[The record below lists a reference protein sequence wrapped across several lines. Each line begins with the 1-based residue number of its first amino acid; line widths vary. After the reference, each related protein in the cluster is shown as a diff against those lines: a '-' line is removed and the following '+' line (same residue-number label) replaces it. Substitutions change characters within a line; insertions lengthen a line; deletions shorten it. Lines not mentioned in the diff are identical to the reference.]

1 MDTAKA
7 DADLDK
13 ISAKVKALEDGR
25 HVIKISAVF
34 DDASVSRARTA
45 FASLD
50 NAISRDAMQR
60 LRSSPQGSVLGA
72 LNALF
77 SPHPV
82 SGAPSPQQAASQ
94 GLLGKIFGPQ
104 GGGTTSMPGSTGSSS
119 STSTNVVRDVVTG
132 QSTTQPGTATEQV
145 KLVQQGAAPSPGTG
159 TEKVKLEADT
169 SDLDRESKDAASKSG
184 DDAGKSW
191 TGKFGAALAGGGI
204 TAAIGRIFGGGGG
217 GIKDTAAKAGDSAGA
232 AMGAGLLGGI
242 GPGITGVSA
251 KMGLITAA
259 AGTALAALPAL
270 AGLIGTGMGVAMV
283 GGLVAAAVATSPQLK
298 AEFKSIGSDA
308 KNVLTQAAAPII
320 PAFSKVLSQVPALI
334 KSLEPA
340 LAGIFKTV
348 APQLQ
353 SVYAGLVPIVHG
365 LVSIAQAA
373 APAFGPFIT
382 AIEKLVSSLLP
393 GIAIVIRATVPVL
406 SQFGQ
411 IMGTLGRNLG
421 GLFSA
426 AAPAIKAS
434 MTVLGALLGAV
445 GGLLPVLVKLGDVFA
460 TALAPVITAFA
471 GTIKSLTPVLSII
484 GNVVAQL
491 AGAVL
496 GDLVSAF
503 TALAAL
509 LTDIAPALTTFAKS
523 LGIVFTT
530 MENSGVFAILGD
542 AIEAL
547 AGPLATMISAL
558 LNGLAPILP
567 PIFTAIG
574 QIAGILAGGLA
585 AGIAA
590 VLPALTTLATT
601 ALQGVA
607 DLLPVVLPLL
617 TTMTKLFTGAL
628 VIAIKGA
635 AIGLDAV
642 VKALPPDVLGA
653 IAIALAGIVI
663 SVKALNL
670 GKSAFGGLQSMVKTL
685 KGLLTL
691 GSDKAATAPE
701 QMQKAGDTM
710 ADAAAAMNKAADKMA
725 GADAG
730 AAEGGAAGAAEGGA
744 AAEEGAAI
752 GATLLKGGLII
763 ALAAALTEAVIKPFL
778 SSQHIPI
785 TNPQPGQNPTGNWWN
800 NPAHA
805 NPLSPNPKDQGLSTW
820 AGLGTI
826 IKGWLGFGQSGQ
838 PPRATPSPT
847 GKPSGAQQLTMPV
860 PDPNA
865 GEMAWTKWWQ
875 DFDKDF
881 IHPMAAFFD
890 TTVPGYFTS
899 VGQYVA
905 QGAIGNWNAFYGGF
919 IKPVADFFT
928 STLPGFFS
936 SLAGSASPVGAW
948 LGTLGDQIGGFFTKT
963 LPGWFSTALGVAQTF
978 FTSTLP
984 APFTTF
990 WGWLQGWGSDIGGFF
1005 TKTVPGFFSSLGRDA
1020 ADFFTSTLPAPFK
1033 TFWSWVQGWGGDI
1046 DTLFT
1051 KTLPGFFSDA
1061 VSDIGKAWSG
1071 LESAVAGPVNTVIN
1085 DVLNPLIGAFDT
1097 ITKALGLGSPI
1108 PKLSSIGGGGS
1119 GGKQTS
1125 KARHGMKVPGWGG
1138 GDIFPALLE
1147 PGETVVSKEKSK
1159 EYAWLF
1165 KSMGVP
1171 GYAQGG
1177 VIPGPLGHVVSDATH
1192 AIGSV
1197 VSGAIDVGKILAAIV
1212 TGNSTALTNAL
1223 GSLAGKGTGATGILG
1238 EILGKLPHV
1247 IVTDMVDYI
1256 MGSGVGKGGAGVS
1269 GGGSMGG
1276 PVAAGVAQAQAYAK
1290 SRLGAFGWG
1299 ASAMSSLIPLW
1310 DDESGWNRLADN
1322 PSSGAYGI
1330 PQALP
1335 ASKMGAAANPPTSSA
1350 AAQINWGLPYIQAVY
1365 GSPAGALQHENAYH
1379 WYGNG
1384 GVIPEPVTGFG
1395 QRSGRVYRF
1404 GERGPETVVPGGGS
1418 DLAKEIRALR
1428 ADFNSLTKEH
1438 IAVSRAV
1445 PRATGEHVGDAIGGA
1460 AHAASFRNRFPRG
1473 GA

>member
-1 MDTAKA
+1 M
-7 DADLDK
+7 
-13 ISAKVKALEDGR
+13 
-25 HVIKISAVF
+25 
-34 DDASVSRARTA
+34 
-45 FASLD
+45 
-50 NAISRDAMQR
+50 
-60 LRSSPQGSVLGA
+60 
-72 LNALF
+72 
-77 SPHPV
+77 
-82 SGAPSPQQAASQ
+82 
-94 GLLGKIFGPQ
+94 
-104 GGGTTSMPGSTGSSS
+104 
-119 STSTNVVRDVVTG
+119 
-132 QSTTQPGTATEQV
+132 
-145 KLVQQGAAPSPGTG
+145 
-159 TEKVKLEADT
+159 
-169 SDLDRESKDAASKSG
+169 
-184 DDAGKSW
+184 
-191 TGKFGAALAGGGI
+191 
-204 TAAIGRIFGGGGG
+204 
-217 GIKDTAAKAGDSAGA
+217 
-232 AMGAGLLGGI
+232 
-242 GPGITGVSA
+242 SA
-251 KMGLITAA
+251 KMSLIGAA
-259 AGTALAALPAL
+259 AGVGLAALPAL
-270 AGLIGTGMGVAMV
+270 AGIIGAGMGVAMI
-283 GGLVAAAVATSPQLK
+283 GGLVAEAVKGNAKIK
-298 AEFKSIGSDA
+298 AQFTSIGTD
-308 KNVLTQAAAPII
+308 LTSTLTKAAAPVI
-320 PAFSKVLSQVPALI
+320 PALSKVLGQVPGLI
-334 KSLEPA
+334 KSIEPQ
-340 LAGIFKTV
+340 LAGIFKAV

-353 SVYAGLVPIVHG
+353 GIFNGLVPIVHG
-365 LVSIAQAA
+365 LISVMQAA
-373 APAFGPFIT
+373 APAFGPFIE

-411 IMGTLGRNLG
+411 IMGTLGKNLG
-421 GLFSA
+421 GLFAA

-434 MTVLGALLGAV
+434 MTVLSALLGAV

-471 GTIKSLTPVLSII
+471 GTIKSLTPVLTII
-484 GNVVAQL
+484 GKVIAQL

-496 GDLVSAF
+496 GDLVAAF
-503 TALAAL
+503 TAVAGL
-509 LTDIAPALTTFAKS
+509 LTAISPGLTVFANALSA
-523 LGIVFTT
+523 VFTVL
-530 MENSGVFAILGD
+530 ENTGFFATLGD
-542 AIEAL
+542 ALENVVPLLANLVNSLLEGLSAHPAGVIGFMSQLSADPHQLADRGPDPDPAAADHAGDHRHAGAGHRPAGHPAGAGEGVRRVHGGHRQRHRGHRPGPSPGRQRHPQ
-547 AGPLATMISAL
+547 AGPGHPRRRGRDAADPEEDRASSAS
-558 LNGLAPILP
+558 GSSSRGCAE
-567 PIFTAIG
+567 
-574 QIAGILAGGLA
+574 
-585 AGIAA
+585 A
-590 VLPALTTLATT
+590 VV
-601 ALQGVA
+601 VA
-607 DLLPVVLPLL
+607 DRRRRS
-617 TTMTKLFTGAL
+617 TW
-628 VIAIKGA
+628 
-635 AIGLDAV
+635 
-642 VKALPPDVLGA
+642 PPRA
-653 IAIALAGIVI
+653 CRRPA
-663 SVKALNL
+663 
-670 GKSAFGGLQSMVKTL
+670 
-685 KGLLTL
+685 
-691 GSDKAATAPE
+691 
-701 QMQKAGDTM
+701 DTM
-710 ADAAAAMNKAADKMA
+710 AAAAAAMNKAADTMA
-725 GADAG
+725 GDAAG

-752 GATLLKGGLII
+752 GATLLKGGLIV

-778 SSQHIPI
+778 SNQHIPI

-826 IKGWLGFGQSGQ
+826 IKGFLGFGQSGQ
-838 PPRATPSPT
+838 PPRATPSPAGGPT
-847 GKPSGAQQLTMPV
+847 AAQQLTMPK

-936 SLAGSASPVGAW
+936 SLAGAASPVGAW

-963 LPGWFSTALGVAQTF
+963 VPGWFDTALGVAQTF

-1005 TKTVPGFFSSLGRDA
+1005 TKTVPGFFSDLGSDA

-1061 VSDIGKAWSG
+1061 VTDIGKAWSG

-1171 GYAQGG
+1171 GYSQGG

-1223 GSLAGKGTGATGILG
+1223 GSLAGKGSGATGILG

-1247 IVTDMVDYI
+1247 IVTNMVDYI

-1299 ASAMSSLIPLW
+1299 AGAMSSLIPLW

-1365 GSPAGALQHENAYH
+1365 GSPAGALQHENQYH
-1379 WYGNG
+1379 WYANG
-1384 GVIPEPVTGFG
+1384 GVIPEPVTGYG
-1395 QRSGRVYRF
+1395 HRSGHVYKF
-1404 GERGPETVVPGGGS
+1404 AERGPEYVTPGASSGKEM
-1418 DLAKEIRALR
+1418 LAELRRHSAL
-1428 ADFNSLTKEH
+1428 LEKQ
-1438 IAVSRAV
+1438 IATTAAV
-1445 PRATGEHVGDAIGGA
+1445 PRATGGHISDALGGA
-1460 AHAASFRNRFPRG
+1460 AHAASFRQRYPRG
-1473 GA
+1473 GS

>member
-1 MDTAKA
+1 MFTLLENSGFFATLGD
-7 DADLDK
+7 
-13 ISAKVKALEDGR
+13 ALE
-25 HVIKISAVF
+25 
-34 DDASVSRARTA
+34 
-45 FASLD
+45 
-50 NAISRDAMQR
+50 
-60 LRSSPQGSVLGA
+60 
-72 LNALF
+72 
-77 SPHPV
+77 
-82 SGAPSPQQAASQ
+82 
-94 GLLGKIFGPQ
+94 
-104 GGGTTSMPGSTGSSS
+104 
-119 STSTNVVRDVVTG
+119 NVV
-132 QSTTQPGTATEQV
+132 P
-145 KLVQQGAAPSPGTG
+145 L
-159 TEKVKLEADT
+159 
-169 SDLDRESKDAASKSG
+169 
-184 DDAGKSW
+184 
-191 TGKFGAALAGGGI
+191 
-204 TAAIGRIFGGGGG
+204 
-217 GIKDTAAKAGDSAGA
+217 
-232 AMGAGLLGGI
+232 
-242 GPGITGVSA
+242 
-251 KMGLITAA
+251 
-259 AGTALAALPAL
+259 
-270 AGLIGTGMGVAMV
+270 
-283 GGLVAAAVATSPQLK
+283 
-298 AEFKSIGSDA
+298 
-308 KNVLTQAAAPII
+308 
-320 PAFSKVLSQVPALI
+320 
-334 KSLEPA
+334 
-340 LAGIFKTV
+340 
-348 APQLQ
+348 
-353 SVYAGLVPIVHG
+353 
-365 LVSIAQAA
+365 
-373 APAFGPFIT
+373 
-382 AIEKLVSSLLP
+382 
-393 GIAIVIRATVPVL
+393 
-406 SQFGQ
+406 
-411 IMGTLGRNLG
+411 
-421 GLFSA
+421 
-426 AAPAIKAS
+426 
-434 MTVLGALLGAV
+434 
-445 GGLLPVLVKLGDVFA
+445 
-460 TALAPVITAFA
+460 
-471 GTIKSLTPVLSII
+471 
-484 GNVVAQL
+484 VAQL
-491 AGAVL
+491 V
-496 GDLVSAF
+496 D
-503 TALAAL
+503 
-509 LTDIAPALTTFAKS
+509 
-523 LGIVFTT
+523 
-530 MENSGVFAILGD
+530 
-542 AIEAL
+542 
-547 AGPLATMISAL
+547 AL
-558 LNGLAPILP
+558 LNGLTPLLPPLLSFFTQISNILITQFSGVLIQILP
-567 PIFTAIG
+567 P
-574 QIAGILAGGLA
+574 
-585 AGIAA
+585 
-590 VLPALTTLATT
+590 LTQLATT
-601 ALQGVA
+601 VLSAFA
-607 DLLPVVLPLL
+607 ASLPVVLPVL
-617 TTMTKLFTGAL
+617 TDLFKLFTMAT
-628 VIAIKGA
+628 A
-635 AIGLDAV
+635 
-642 VKALPPDVLGA
+642 GA
-653 IAIALAGIVI
+653 IVAIVQGIAGFVNVLPKPVLDTLAGLAAALLILKKTGII
-663 SVKALNL
+663 SLGFKIAGADAKAW
-670 GKSAFGGLQSMVKTL
+670 SW
-685 KGLLTL
+685 LT
-691 GSDKAATAPE
+691 GAKVDVDAEGMQAAA
-701 QMQKAGDTM
+701 DTM
-710 ADAAAAMNKAADKMA
+710 TTAAAAMNKAADKMA
-725 GADAG
+725 GDAAG

-752 GATLLKGGLII
+752 GATLLKGGLIV

-778 SSQHIPI
+778 SNQHIPI

-838 PPRATPSPT
+838 PPRATPSPAGGPT
-847 GKPSGAQQLTMPV
+847 AAQQLTMPK

-936 SLAGSASPVGAW
+936 SLAGAASPVGAW

-963 LPGWFSTALGVAQTF
+963 VPGWFATALGVAQTF

-990 WGWLQGWGSDIGGFF
+990 WGWLQGWGSDIGNFF
-1005 TKTVPGFFSSLGRDA
+1005 TKTVPGFFSDLGSDA

-1061 VSDIGKAWSG
+1061 VTDIGKAWSG

-1108 PKLSSIGGGGS
+1108 PKLSSIGGGSG
-1119 GGKQTS
+1119 GGKQAS

-1171 GYAQGG
+1171 GYSQGG

-1276 PVAAGVAQAQAYAK
+1276 PGSRRRGPGPGIRQV
-1290 SRLGAFGWG
+1290 RLGAFGWG
-1299 ASAMSSLIPLW
+1299 AGAMSSLIPLW

-1350 AAQINWGLPYIQAVY
+1350 AAQINWGLPVHPGGVRQPGRGTPAREPVPLVCERRRHPRAGHRVRPPERPRLQVRRARPGVRHA
-1365 GSPAGALQHENAYH
+1365 GSLVGQGDARRTASSLGPPGEADRHHGGRPERHRGAYQRRP
-1379 WYGNG
+1379 GRG
-1384 GVIPEPVTGFG
+1384 STRSVIPEPLPARRVLGARPH
-1395 QRSGRVYRF
+1395 RSGRDPRP
-1404 GERGPETVVPGGGS
+1404 GHRPSRRDMAGRPRLLLRGLRRGRSAGPPARRLRQQPV
-1418 DLAKEIRALR
+1418 DRALQ
-1428 ADFNSLTKEH
+1428 
-1438 IAVSRAV
+1438 
-1445 PRATGEHVGDAIGGA
+1445 
-1460 AHAASFRNRFPRG
+1460 
-1473 GA
+1473 